1 VGISVSGEFVT
12 LPAEVVDKY
21 LPVASGVYVKVLL
34 AALREKSDDV
44 EKISKF
50 LSIPQSDVSEALGYW
65 KSVGVLNSD
74 DELPKRKTS
83 IEAVKPSDI
92 TSKRVSEQLRDNS
105 EIKFLLCTAE
115 SLYGRPLTS
124 TEQKGLVYINEV
136 MGLPAD
142 VIIMAVEYCILDGKA
157 HFNYIQKLCAGWID
171 DEIITHTRAEEEIK
185 KLTERKSREG
195 LVRIAFGIR
204 DRALTANNKKYIN
217 SWFDDGFDIDMI
229 KIAYER
235 AADRT
240 GTLSFPYINRILQSW
255 KEKGIFNEK
264 DLLLK
269 ETPVSAKKTA
279 KSEAS
284 YDLEEFEKTAWK
296 VPKKGE

>member
-1 VGISVSGEFVT
+1 MGISVGGEFVT

-21 LPVASGVYVKVLL
+21 LPVVSGSYIRVLI
-34 AALREKSDDV
+34 AAIRENSADTV
-44 EKISKF
+44 RISKF
-50 LSIPQSDVSEALGYW
+50 LSLPESDVSEALGYW
-65 KSVGVLNSD
+65 KSVGVLSENTS
-74 DELPKRKTS
+74 ELPKRKTVPD
-83 IEAVKPSDI
+83 AVKPSDI
-92 TSKRVSEQLRDNS
+92 TTKRVEEHLRDNS

-115 SLYGRPLTS
+115 NLYGRPLTS

-171 DEIITHTRAEEEIK
+171 DEIITHARAEAEIK

-195 LVRIAFGIR
+195 LVRKAFGIN

-217 SWFDDGFDIDMI
+217 SWFDDGFGIDMI
-229 KIAYER
+229 KVAYER
-235 AADRT
+235 AVDRT
-240 GTLSFPYINRILQSW
+240 GNLSFPYINKILQSW
-255 KEKGIFNEK
+255 KENEIFNEK

-269 ETPVSAKKTA
+269 ETKAPVKKVR
-279 KSEAS
+279 KSDAS
-284 YDLEEFEKTAWK
+284 YDLEEFEKNAWN
-296 VPKKGE
+296 VPK